1 MDWASNIF
9 IVLLITDITGTIFF
23 LVGEV
28 IRKLADKDVTFLRFL
43 TEVTTAAYL
52 VPFFYII
59 LYLEKRIT
67 IIRNESGINLFYST
81 PRTLQLTAVLGWIW
95 IGLFLILLVRR
106 MIRALRLVRLCRGNI
121 PEEDETVFRVFTDIC
136 AEFGIEG
143 KVSLCRNDSI
153 DVACVT
159 YYHGYVVM
167 LPLVKYTEKEAE
179 VIICHELCHYLN
191 HDLWLKMISRLAALL
206 HVFNPTVH
214 ILLKRTGELCEIYC
228 DRVASKKGEYMFS
241 EREYFQVI
249 FDSLLKDGKK
259 NRYRLFALAD
269 DAKDYERRVK
279 YMANYRAKGGLK
291 RGTAVVLAACFLL
304 GSSITSL
311 AAGDGVA
318 EAYMGLADATNE
330 WTGEDGYSEF
340 NKLIE
345 MSEAFEVKE
354 EFVQEYNLD
363 PETVVIMDDGIAPL
377 SDEEAWHIIWNIP
390 PRRTYMSSGF
400 RENEGDVVGV
410 MVIGT
415 PDDIVFRTGIKDP
428 DYLLR
433 YIEGNEM
440 LMHTFA
446 IDKDGRHYFFVSN
459 WSETEELHIEAYIYK

>member
-81 PRTLQLTAVLGWIW
+81 PQTLQLTAVLGWIW

-318 EAYMGLADATNE
+318 EIYAGLADATNE
-330 WTGEDGYSEF
+330 WDNIVDISE
-340 NKLIE
+340 LGD
-345 MSEAFEVKE
+345 AVKVVE
-354 EFVQEYNLD
+354 EFSMEYNLD
-363 PETVVIMDDGIAPL
+363 PETVVIMDDEVAPL
-377 SDEEAWHIIWNIP
+377 SDEEGWLIIWDIP

-400 RENEGDVVGV
+400 RENEGDVVSV
-410 MVIGT
+410 MIGGS
-415 PDDIVFRTGIKDP
+415 PEDVMYRTGIKDP
-428 DYLLR
+428 NYLLR
-433 YIEGNEM
+433 YVEGPGLIFHQFDIRIE
-440 LMHTFA
+440 
-446 IDKDGRHYFFVSN
+446 GRHYFFVSN
-459 WSETEELHIEAYIYK
+459 WSETEELHIEAYIFK

>member
-9 IVLLITDITGTIFF
+9 IVLLITDMTGTVFF

-52 VPFFYII
+52 VPFVYVI
-59 LYLEKRIT
+59 LYLGKRISIIT
-67 IIRNESGINLFYST
+67 IKNQEGINLFYST
-81 PRTLQLTAVLGWIW
+81 PRTLEITAVLGWIW
-95 IGLFLILLVRR
+95 IGLFLVLLARR
-106 MIRALRLVRLCRGNI
+106 MIRALRLISLCRGNI
-121 PEEDETVFRVFTDIC
+121 PEEDEKVLRVFTDIC
-136 AEFGIEG
+136 AGFGIEG
-143 KVSLCRNDSI
+143 KISLCRNDSI

-167 LPLVKYTEKEAE
+167 LPLVNYTEKEAE

-191 HDLWLKMISRLAALL
+191 RDLQLKMISRLAALL
-206 HVFNPTVH
+206 HVFNPIVH

-249 FDSLLKDGKK
+249 FDSLLRDGKK

-269 DAKDYERRVK
+269 DIKDYERRVR

-291 RGTAVVLAACFLL
+291 RGTAVALAACFLL

-318 EAYMGLADATNE
+318 EAYTGLADATSIRVDDVFIE
-330 WTGEDGYSEF
+330 SGEDAEASET
-340 NKLIE
+340 L
-345 MSEAFEVKE
+345 SR
-354 EFVQEYNLD
+354 EYDLD
-363 PETVVIMDDGIAPL
+363 PESVVIMDDEIAPL
-377 SDEEAWHIIWNIP
+377 SEDESSVFIWKIP
-390 PRRTYMSSGF
+390 AGKTYMTSGF
-400 RENEGDVVGV
+400 RKFEGDVVSVATAGSPEE
-410 MVIGT
+410 MVYE
-415 PDDIVFRTGIKDP
+415 VGIKDP
-428 DYLLR
+428 KNIMWYVD
-433 YIEGNEM
+433 GNGFISHQFVVKM
-440 LMHTFA
+440 
-446 IDKDGRHYFFVSN
+446 DGRHYFYVTN
-459 WSETEELHIEAYIYK
+459 WSEDEELIVTVLLDK